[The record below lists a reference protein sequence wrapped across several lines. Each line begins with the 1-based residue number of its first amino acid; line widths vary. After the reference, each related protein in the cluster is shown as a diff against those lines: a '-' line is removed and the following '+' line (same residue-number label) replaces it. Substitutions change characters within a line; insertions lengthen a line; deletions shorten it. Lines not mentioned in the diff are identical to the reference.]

1 VLIVGGSG
9 IEELEDYGVRYSL
22 DGLRVEENGEIVWPC
37 EDDDGELAWPS
48 EENAGNLRVPRV
60 EEDEIRFR
68 LGFAWQKITR
78 LWEEKICF
86 RYWLTVES
94 VISARY

>member
-9 IEELEDYGVRYSL
+9 IEELKDYGARYSL
-22 DGLRVEENGEIVWPC
+22 DVDGLRVEENDEIVRLC
-37 EDDDGELAWPS
+37 EDDDVELTWPS
-48 EENAGNLRVPRV
+48 EENAGNLRVPRM

-78 LWEEKICF
+78 
-86 RYWLTVES
+86 S
-94 VISARY
+94 